1 MKALVSRFAYAM
13 LIAAAVGL
21 MLLGKIE
28 AVLVERA
35 RTHLTD
41 AAAPL
46 LDLLSRPVAH
56 IAAIGETIGELATLR
71 EENARLR
78 AENERLMRWWTIAQ
92 RLQGENRELRELLR
106 LDPGPAAT
114 FVSARTI
121 ADTGGA
127 FARTILVNVG
137 ARDGVTPRQVVIAG
151 EGLVGRVQQVGE
163 RSARVLLITDLNSKI
178 PVIVGEERRR
188 AILAGDNSDRPRLTH
203 IDGGATV
210 RRGDLVLTSGHGGVF
225 PPGLP
230 VGIVADESGR
240 GATVEPL
247 VDWHRLEFVR
257 VVDYGIP
264 GAPQASRHE

>member
-1 MKALVSRFAYAM
+1 RGARPVKALVSRFAYAM

-46 LDLLSRPVAH
+46 LDLLSRPVAY

-137 ARDGVTPRQVVIAG
+137 ARDGV
-151 EGLVGRVQQVGE
+151 
-163 RSARVLLITDLNSKI
+163 
-178 PVIVGEERRR
+178 
-188 AILAGDNSDRPRLTH
+188 
-203 IDGGATV
+203 
-210 RRGDLVLTSGHGGVF
+210 
-225 PPGLP
+225 
-230 VGIVADESGR
+230 
-240 GATVEPL
+240 
-247 VDWHRLEFVR
+247 
-257 VVDYGIP
+257 
-264 GAPQASRHE
+264 